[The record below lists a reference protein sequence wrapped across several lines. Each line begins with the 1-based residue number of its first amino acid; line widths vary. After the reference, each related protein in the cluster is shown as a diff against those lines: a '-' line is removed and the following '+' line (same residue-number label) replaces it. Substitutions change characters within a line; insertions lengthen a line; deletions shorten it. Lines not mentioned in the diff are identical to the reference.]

1 MCPIP
6 HSPKEVTGLEDLSKA
21 PSQGTSQARLQ
32 PYEIAE
38 LADYRRDAID
48 RWGLELHL
56 VLIQMSKHN

>member
-6 HSPKEVTGLEDLSKA
+6 HSHNEVTGLEDLSKA
-21 PSQGTSQARLQ
+21 SSRGTSQARLQ

-38 LADYRRDAID
+38 PADYRRDAID
-48 RWGLELHL
+48 RWGLEPHL